1 MSVNV
6 DAQGIDLDRLAIRRL
21 AHALGHLDEIK
32 RVLALAEECLIWRA
46 ETRGKAAIWRQWDTQ
61 RKVVLWLDETPTYEM
76 DAAELPY

>member
-6 DAQGIDLDRLAIRRL
+6 DTQAIDLDRLAIQRL
-21 AHALGHLDEIK
+21 DQLLGHLDEVA

-76 DAAELPY
+76 DAAQLPY